1 MTSPWQW
8 IIVHWNGWGVNGVV
22 AAIASG
28 TTWILAR
35 RKEWKDSRRAKA
47 NAKIDTAV
55 FAQIRP
61 IGNYAPLFDSEMI
74 ATALSIDRDAVA
86 DSLERLE
93 IQGKV
98 SRQAGT
104 LEHPAPLWSAIIR

>member
-1 MTSPWQW
+1 MTSPLQW
-8 IIVHWNGWGVNGVV
+8 IVVHWNGWGVNGVV
-22 AAIASG
+22 AAIASA

-35 RKEWKDSRRAKA
+35 RKEWKESRREKA
-47 NAKIDTAV
+47 NRKIDAAV
-55 FAQIRP
+55 YAQIRP
-61 IGNYAPLFDSEMI
+61 IGNYAFLFDSEMI
-74 ATALSIDRDAVA
+74 ARALSMDRDAVA

-98 SRQAGT
+98 SRQDGT